1 MQSVKQSKQDGYL
14 RLVSVRNGPAEIE
27 TQAHSLTSGLLSDW
41 IAPIAFDLGKHN
53 VAINILRPASVVR
66 SSSGDVPSTE
76 IPGVLS
82 VEQVAG
88 VAVLLLSKLEGTGH
102 AALSGAAV
110 QSSLGVAGNDRTLSD
125 TMERAGLFLDIP

>member
-88 VAVLLLSKLEGTGH
+88 VAVFLLAEQAGTISGKTIALGH
-102 AALSGAAV
+102 AAKNAEA
-110 QSSLGVAGNDRTLSD
+110 
-125 TMERAGLFLDIP
+125 RACANS